1 MPDKRDAEPLNP
13 KKEWK
18 QKLPDMHI
26 SIEYRA
32 CIFRYMPY
40 MTLLIHSM

>member
-26 SIEYRA
+26 YRVQ
-32 CIFRYMPY
+32 
-40 MTLLIHSM
+40 SMYI